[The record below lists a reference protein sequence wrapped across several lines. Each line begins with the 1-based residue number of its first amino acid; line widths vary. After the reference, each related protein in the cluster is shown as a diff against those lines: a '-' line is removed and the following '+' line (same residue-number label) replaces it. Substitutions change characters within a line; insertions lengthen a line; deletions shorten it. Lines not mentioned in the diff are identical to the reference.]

1 MIVHFS
7 LKRDMERTIELLFI
21 APANKIYKDLANK
34 LDKPWAIVDKLFQEV
49 NNSRKVSNLQ
59 NKDSFFRKHS
69 ICYIISSPNKR

>member
-1 MIVHFS
+1 
-7 LKRDMERTIELLFI
+7 MERTIELLFI

-59 NKDSFFRKHS
+59 NKDSFFQKHS